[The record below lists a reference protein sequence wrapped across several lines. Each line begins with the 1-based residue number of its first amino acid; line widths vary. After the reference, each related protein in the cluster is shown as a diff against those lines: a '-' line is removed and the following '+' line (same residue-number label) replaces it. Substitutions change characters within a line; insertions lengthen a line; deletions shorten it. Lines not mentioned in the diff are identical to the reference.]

1 MQLYQSEN
9 MPQYMTRFIV
19 FACKEL
25 GIHRLRG
32 DLHIDLKRNLEE
44 ESFGLCWGD
53 RSSAEIQIATK
64 QWGAPVSREDKLK
77 TLAHELTHAYQYF
90 TGHLIA
96 GETDE
101 YASTWLGETVSYTP
115 EDENRTPWEL
125 EASDYE
131 ERIYEAWLNRNNG
144 GEK

>member
-9 MPQYMTRFIV
+9 MPQYMKRFIV

-53 RSSAEIQIATK
+53 RSAAEIQIATK